1 MMKKLSY
8 KVTLATIA
16 ATILMVS
23 GAAAITQQEHSG
35 MPPSSQPSQG
45 TKPHHQQ
52 GMMDMSAMM
61 QEPHHV
67 LAMAYK
73 DNLMNFAKA
82 LHHEASQTKPMN
94 PEFAREAVAE
104 MKRSFGQMQQHH
116 RDHMKTMDMN
126 TMDDKMKAKMA
137 DRMKQMDAHHSAIQ
151 EHLDA
156 LDKEA
161 HTSAPDSKSIAAHV
175 AELLKQC
182 DGMSKMHGGA
192 MDHKMAD
199 PKTTK

>member
-8 KVTLATIA
+8 RVTLTTIA
-16 ATILMVS
+16 VTILMVS
-23 GAAAITQQEHSG
+23 GAAAISQQEHSG
-35 MPPSSQPSQG
+35 MPPSTQQSQDTMPQ
-45 TKPHHQQ
+45 HQH

-94 PEFAREAVAE
+94 LEFAREAVTE
-104 MKRSFGQMQQHH
+104 MKRSFGKMQQHH
-116 RDHMKTMDMN
+116 QDHMKTMDMK
-126 TMDDKMKAKMA
+126 TMDDTMKAKMA

-161 HTSAPDSKSIAAHV
+161 HTSAPDSKSIATHV

>member
-1 MMKKLSY
+1 MMTKLSY

-16 ATILMVS
+16 ATILIVS

-35 MPPSSQPSQG
+35 MPPPSQG

-73 DNLMNFAKA
+73 DNLVNFAKA

-94 PEFAREAVAE
+94 QEFAREAIAE
-104 MKRSFGQMQQHH
+104 MKRSFDQMQHHH
-116 RDHMKTMDMN
+116 RDHMKTMDMK

-161 HTSAPDSKSIAAHV
+161 HTSSPDSKSIATHV

-199 PKTTK
+199 PKSTK

>member
-1 MMKKLSY
+1 MKKLSY

-16 ATILMVS
+16 ATILIVS
-23 GAAAITQQEHSG
+23 SAAAIPQQEHSG
-35 MPPSSQPSQG
+35 MAPASQPSQG

-52 GMMDMSAMM
+52 GMMMDMSAMM

-73 DNLMNFAKA
+73 ENLVNFAKA
-82 LHHEASQTKPMN
+82 LHHEASQAKPMN
-94 PEFAREAVAE
+94 LEFAREAVAE
-104 MKRSFGQMQQHH
+104 MKRSFDQMQQHH
-116 RDHMKTMDMN
+116 QAHMKTMDMKM
-126 TMDDKMKAKMA
+126 MDDTMKAGMA

-151 EHLDA
+151 EHLAA
-156 LDKEA
+156 LDKEVHA
-161 HTSAPDSKSIAAHV
+161 SAPDAKSIATHA
-175 AELLKQC
+175 AELLKQF